1 MNKRQRSIIANFIFV
16 TAGTAI
22 FVGAMINVKDVINKS
37 EAIRAMELLGEG
49 IRKYRASYHSTPPE
63 SYFNQLKNSI
73 STVRLGDVQYRAQ
86 WIGFDDGPD
95 TVLAYSY
102 KDYGFLVE
110 RGYVVMRLDG
120 SVEWIER
127 GEFLKLL
134 KKQQTEAEVKLLN
147 KQQKF

>member
-1 MNKRQRSIIANFIFV
+1 MNKRQRSIITNFIFV

-22 FVGAMINVKDVINKS
+22 FVGAMINIKDVINKS

-49 IRKYRASYHSTPPE
+49 IRKYHDNYHSTPPE

-73 STVRLGDVQYRAQ
+73 STVRLGEVHYRAQ

-102 KDYGFLVE
+102 KNYGFFVK
-110 RGYVVMRLDG
+110 RGYIVMRLDG

-127 GEFLKLL
+127 DEFIKLL
-134 KKQQTEAEVKLLN
+134 KKQQTDAEVKLLN
-147 KQQKF
+147 KQRKF

>member
-1 MNKRQRSIIANFIFV
+1 MNKRQRSIITNFIFV

-22 FVGAMINVKDVINKS
+22 FVGVMINVKDVINKS

-49 IRKYRASYHSTPPE
+49 VRKYRDSYHSTPPE
-63 SYFNQLKNSI
+63 SYFNRLKNSI

-102 KDYGFLVE
+102 KNYRFFVK

-120 SVEWIER
+120 SIEWIER
-127 GEFLKLL
+127 GKFRKLL
-134 KKQQTEAEVKLLN
+134 KKQQTDAEIKLLN
-147 KQQKF
+147 KQQRF

>member
-49 IRKYRASYHSTPPE
+49 VRKYRESYHSTPPE
-63 SYFNQLKNSI
+63 SYFNQLKNSV
-73 STVRLGDVQYRAQ
+73 STVRLGDVQYRSR
-86 WIGFDDGPD
+86 WIDFDDGPD
-95 TVLAYSY
+95 TILAYSY
-102 KDYGFLVE
+102 KNYRFFVK

-127 GEFLKLL
+127 EKFIKLL
-134 KKQQTEAEVKLLN
+134 KKQQSDAEVKLLN
-147 KQQKF
+147 KQQRF

>member
-1 MNKRQRSIIANFIFV
+1 MNKRQRSIITNFIFV
-16 TAGTAI
+16 MAGTAI
-22 FVGAMINVKDVINKS
+22 FVGVMINVKDVINKS

-49 IRKYRASYHSTPPE
+49 VRKYRDNYHSTPPE

-73 STVRLGDVQYRAQ
+73 STVRLGDVHYRAQ

-102 KDYGFLVE
+102 KNYRFLVK

-127 GEFLKLL
+127 GEFVKLL
-134 KKQQTEAEVKLLN
+134 KKQQTDAEIKLLN
-147 KQQKF
+147 KQQRF

>member
-1 MNKRQRSIIANFIFV
+1 MNKRQRSIITNFIFV

-37 EAIRAMELLGEG
+37 EAIRAMELLGQGVRE
-49 IRKYRASYHSTPPE
+49 YRDNYRSTPPE

-102 KDYGFLVE
+102 KNYRFLVK

-127 GEFLKLL
+127 GEFVKLL
-134 KKQQTEAEVKLLN
+134 KKQRTDAEVKLLN

>member
-1 MNKRQRSIIANFIFV
+1 MNKRQRSIITSFILV
-16 TAGTAI
+16 MAGTAI
-22 FVGAMINVKDVINKS
+22 FVGVMINVRDAINKS
-37 EAIRAMELLGEG
+37 EAIRSMEVLGQG
-49 IRKYRASYHSTPPE
+49 VRKYRDDYYSTPPE

-102 KDYGFLVE
+102 KNYRFFVK

-120 SVEWIER
+120 NVEWIER
-127 GEFLKLL
+127 NEFVKLL
-134 KKQQTEAEVKLLN
+134 EKQQTDAEIKLLN
-147 KQQKF
+147 KQ

>member
-1 MNKRQRSIIANFIFV
+1 MNKRQRSIITNFIFV

-37 EAIRAMELLGEG
+37 EAIRAMKLLGEEV
-49 IRKYRASYHSTPPE
+49 RKYRDNRHSTPPE
-63 SYFNQLKNSI
+63 SYFNRLKNSI

-86 WIGFDDGPD
+86 WIGFDSGPD
-95 TVLAYSY
+95 TILAYSY
-102 KDYGFLVE
+102 KNYRFFVK

-127 GEFLKLL
+127 GEFIKLF
-134 KKQQTEAEVKLLN
+134 KKQQTDAEIKLLN
-147 KQQKF
+147 KQ

>member
-49 IRKYRASYHSTPPE
+49 VRKYRDNYHSTPPE
-63 SYFNQLKNSI
+63 SFFNRLENSI
-73 STVRLGDVQYRAQ
+73 SMVRLGEVQYRAQ

-95 TVLAYSY
+95 TVLAYSRKNY
-102 KDYGFLVE
+102 RFFVK

-120 SVEWIER
+120 SVEWIKR

-147 KQQKF
+147 KQQGF

>member
-22 FVGAMINVKDVINKS
+22 FVGVMINVKDVVNKS

-49 IRKYRASYHSTPPE
+49 VRKYRDNYHSTPPE

-73 STVRLGDVQYRAQ
+73 STVRLGDVRYRAQ

-102 KDYGFLVE
+102 KNYRFFVK

-127 GEFLKLL
+127 GEFVKLL
-134 KKQQTEAEVKLLN
+134 KKQQTETEVKLLN
-147 KQQKF
+147 KQRKF

>member
-1 MNKRQRSIIANFIFV
+1 MNKQQRSIITNFIFV

-37 EAIRAMELLGEG
+37 EAIRSMELLGQG
-49 IRKYRASYHSTPPE
+49 VRKYRDSYHSTPPE

-73 STVRLGDVQYRAQ
+73 SMVRLDNVQYRAQ

-102 KDYGFLVE
+102 KNYKFLVK
-110 RGYVVMRLDG
+110 RGYIVMRLDG
-120 SVEWIER
+120 SVEWIEKD
-127 GEFLKLL
+127 EFIKLL
-134 KKQQTEAEVKLLN
+134 KKQQTDAEIKLLN
-147 KQQKF
+147 EQ

>member
-1 MNKRQRSIIANFIFV
+1 MNKRQRSIITNFIFV

-22 FVGAMINVKDVINKS
+22 FVGVMINVKDVINKS
-37 EAIRAMELLGEG
+37 EAIRAMELLGEEV
-49 IRKYRASYHSTPPE
+49 RKYRDNYHSTPPE
-63 SYFNQLKNSI
+63 AYFNQLQRSV
-73 STVRLGDVQYRAQ
+73 STVRLSDIQYRAQ
-86 WIGFDDGPD
+86 WIGFDSGPD

-110 RGYVVMRLDG
+110 RGFVVMRLDG

-127 GEFLKLL
+127 REFVKLL
-134 KKQQTEAEVKLLN
+134 KKQQTDAEIKLLN

>member
-1 MNKRQRSIIANFIFV
+1 MNKRQRSIITNFIFV
-16 TAGTAI
+16 TVGTTI
-22 FVGAMINVKDVINKS
+22 FVGVMINAKDVINKS
-37 EAIRAMELLGEG
+37 EAIRGMELLGEG
-49 IRKYRASYHSTPPE
+49 VRKYRDNYHSTPSE

-73 STVRLGDVQYRAQ
+73 STIRLGDISYRAQ

-102 KDYGFLVE
+102 KNYIFLVK

-127 GEFLKLL
+127 REFEKLL
-134 KKQQTEAEVKLLN
+134 KKQQTETEIDLLN
-147 KQQKF
+147 KQRNF